1 MLCANTV
8 FAGRGNPF
16 EIVDRLP
23 EEPQTSETTLAVVQR
38 PQGSANPF
46 DLHRD
51 ASGALVALPSEGQE
65 DLLLVRNGERR
76 AVLDARGRLLGIHLL
91 MLLSL
96 GVLWTLFRPAL
107 TSCYRALFNDSMLSQ
122 LHRKRAGGLQGQLL
136 LCYSFSI
143 ASIGFFLYLLTQHYD
158 ILPGDRPWGHWGL
171 MSVGVASLLG
181 LKHLSLAFYG
191 WLWEIPK
198 EASKYSF
205 AVMVNALLLGMALVP
220 ANLLIS
226 YAPDYAT
233 NAVVTLSLALVSLI
247 LVLRSLRGLAI
258 ANSFLSRHTLLFLLY
273 ICAIEIA
280 PVALFIKFVSEHL

>member
-1 MLCANTV
+1 MLCANTS

-23 EEPQTSETTLAVVQR
+23 EEAATSENSLAAA
-38 PQGSANPF
+38 QGPSNTGNPF

-51 ASGALVALPSEGQE
+51 ANGALVALPAAGQE
-65 DLLLVRNGERR
+65 ELLLVRNGERR

-91 MLLSL
+91 MLLAL
-96 GVLWTLFRPAL
+96 GVLWTLFRPVL
-107 TSCYRALFNDSMLSQ
+107 TNSYRALFNDSMLSQ

-136 LCYSFSI
+136 VCYGFSML
-143 ASIGFFLYLLTQHYD
+143 SIGFFLYLLTQHYD
-158 ILPGDRPWGHWGL
+158 ILPSDRPWGHWGM
-171 MSVGVASLLG
+171 MSLGVAGLLG
-181 LKHLSLAFYG
+181 LKHLALSFYG
-191 WLWEIPK
+191 WLWEVPK
-198 EASKYSF
+198 ETGKYSF

-233 NAVVTLSLALVSLI
+233 NAVVSVSLALVSSILI
-247 LVLRSLRGLAI
+247 LRSLRGLAI

-280 PVALFIKFVSEHL
+280 PVALLVKFVSENL